1 MDQNHR
7 DVDVVVAGGGPA
19 GLATACLIA
28 EGGHRVILL
37 ASPEPRQADPRT
49 VALDAAGNRASAGGR
64 RLAGEPCRGIGA
76 IDEPAHRR

>member
-49 VALDAAGNRASAGGR
+49 VALMQPAIALLRAVGVWPA
-64 RLAGEPCRGIGA
+64 EPCCGIGA